1 MARPS
6 QYPSVGRC
14 TLSLG
19 YNHAFLSYHGDV
31 LNCKWSLNCLLGGG
45 NALIRIDIN
54 RHDLNE
60 EESANPGEFGGKKK
74 RVDICPPFT
83 VCGVRS

>member
-1 MARPS
+1 MELE
-6 QYPSVGRC
+6 
-14 TLSLG
+14 LS
-19 YNHAFLSYHGDV
+19 FF
-31 LNCKWSLNCLLGGG
+31 GGG